1 MAQSEK
7 IIISVELK
15 DKGVTTGSKKAKDSI
30 DDLTESAKRLAK
42 AEKELAFQESTEGQQ
57 LAQLTIK
64 KQLATKAN
72 RELAIQTMK
81 TAAATKEGKTQT
93 GLNNAIL
100 VEAGRAAS
108 DFQYGMQGMA
118 NNIGQLSTLMG
129 QHIQTQGGFVA
140 SMKELGKSFFGMQG
154 VLIGVQLLISFLPK
168 LEKMYK
174 ENKDS
179 LSAFN
184 DALENVGDSVS
195 ELSGNFETYIS
206 KIQNSET
213 SQEQYNESVKK
224 LKKEFPDYIKSLD
237 DAGISLEDVKNST
250 DKAAKANEAYRKT
263 ILDVATSN
271 AAKTLIEKESVK
283 ILNQMQKKRKAA
295 RDAGFKD
302 EAEAREKLARLFEI
316 QEQAETR
323 SGRAKTKFLEQNLSL
338 EDRAL
343 MKTVQSINGADAKI
357 KKRRETIQSL
367 VDFAIIKNKDV
378 DDDDKRRKKVT
389 ALEDNTFKGRYK
401 RALQFFS
408 RRAKAEKD
416 SIELSGKI
424 VTKDV
429 QDNRTALQKKLD
441 DAQYYALELKDIQET
456 AQKIGGLAIAFMD
469 AEVQAEEAKT
479 AKINNQLKERL
490 NNENLSADERKR
502 IQAKIAEND
511 MVLAKKKNKLAEKQ
525 FKIDKALAISSA
537 LINTYSA
544 AVGVMDD
551 TPGTF
556 LTRLSAALPTIAF
569 GLAQVATIAKQK
581 FVPTAVS
588 TPAIGG
594 GGTGGAGGGAAVQ
607 APAFNIVGSSNVNQL
622 SDAIAG
628 QGDRPVRTYVVASDV
643 STAQE
648 LDRNIIESASL

>member
-15 DKGVTTGSKKAKDSI
+15 DKGVKTGLQQTTSSINQATNATENLVNAEKDETYWASEAGKAEALRSVKTNI
-30 DDLTESAKRLAK
+30 ARGEAK
-42 AEKELAFQESTEGQQ
+42 ALALE
-57 LAQLTIK
+57 TIK
-64 KQLATKAN
+64 LTSATK
-72 RELAIQTMK
+72 K
-81 TAAATKEGKTQT
+81 GKTQT

-100 VEAGRAAS
+100 IEAGRAAS

-140 SMKELGKSFFGMQG
+140 SMKQLGQSFFGMQG

-179 LSAFN
+179 LSSFN

-237 DAGISLEDVKNST
+237 DAGISLEDVKKDT
-250 DKAAKANEAYRKT
+250 DAASIANETYRQT
-263 ILDVATSN
+263 ILNLAISN
-271 AAKTLIEKESVK
+271 AAKTEIDRQATKAFNE
-283 ILNQMQKKRKAA
+283 MQKKQKAI

-302 EAEAREKLARLFEI
+302 EAEAREKLARLFDI
-316 QEQAETR
+316 QAKAQTIQ
-323 SGRAKTKFLEQNLSL
+323 GRARAKFLEKNLSL
-338 EDRAL
+338 EDRSL
-343 MKTVQSINGADAKI
+343 MKTVRSINAADKEI
-357 KKRRETIQSL
+357 KKRRESINSL
-367 VDFAIIKNKDV
+367 AEFTLVKNKDLNK
-378 DDDDKRRKKVT
+378 DEKRRDKVT
-389 ALEDNTFKGRYK
+389 ALEDNTFKSRYK
-401 RALQFFS
+401 RALKFFS

-429 QDNRTALQKKLD
+429 EDNRTALQKKLED
-441 DAQYYALELKDIQET
+441 AEYYGSLLQDAQEAT
-456 AQKIGGLAIAFMD
+456 QKIGGLAKGFID
-469 AEVQAEEAKT
+469 AEIQAEEAKT

-490 NNENLSADERKR
+490 NNENLSADDRKK
-502 IQAKIAEND
+502 IQAKIAAND
-511 MVLAKKKNKLAEKQ
+511 VALAKKKNKLAEKQ
-525 FKIDKALAISSA
+525 FKIDKALAISGA
-537 LINTYSA
+537 LISTYNSVA
-544 AVGVMDD
+544 GVMSD
-551 TPGTF
+551 TKGGF
-556 LTRLSAALPTIAF
+556 FTRLAAAIPTLTF
-569 GLAQVATIAKQK
+569 GLAQVAMIAKQK

-594 GGTGGAGGGAAVQ
+594 GGTGGAGGGAAPQ
-607 APAFNIVGSSNVNQL
+607 APSFNIVGSSGVNQL

>member
-1 MAQSEK
+1 MLSL
-7 IIISVELK
+7 S
-15 DKGVTTGSKKAKDSI
+15 
-30 DDLTESAKRLAK
+30 
-42 AEKELAFQESTEGQQ
+42 
-57 LAQLTIK
+57 
-64 KQLATKAN
+64 
-72 RELAIQTMK
+72 
-81 TAAATKEGKTQT
+81 
-93 GLNNAIL
+93 
-100 VEAGRAAS
+100 EAGRAAS

>member
-30 DDLTESAKRLAK
+30 DGLTESAKRLAK

-140 SMKELGKSFFGMQG
+140 SMTELGKSFFGMQG

-179 LSAFN
+179 LSSFN

-237 DAGISLEDVKNST
+237 DAGISLEDVKKNT
-250 DKAAKANEAYRKT
+250 DAASIANEAYRQT
-263 ILDVATSN
+263 ILNLAISN
-271 AAKTLIEKESVK
+271 AAKTEIERQATKAF
-283 ILNQMQKKRKAA
+283 NQMEKKRKAI

-302 EAEAREKLARLFEI
+302 EAEARKKLARLFDI
-316 QEQAETR
+316 QEQSRTR
-323 SGRAKTKFLEQNLSL
+323 SGKARSRFLSQNLSL

-343 MKTVQSINGADAKI
+343 MKTVESINSADKKI
-357 KKRRETIQSL
+357 KKRRENIKSL
-367 VDFAIIKNKDV
+367 AEFTLVKNKDV

-389 ALEDNTFKGRYK
+389 ALEDNTFKGRFK

-429 QDNRTALQKKLD
+429 QDNRTALEKKLD

-556 LTRLSAALPTIAF
+556 LTRLSAAIPTIAF

-594 GGTGGAGGGAAVQ
+594 GGTGGAGVGTGVQ
-607 APAFNIVGSSNVNQL
+607 APDFNIVGSTGVNQL
-622 SDAIAG
+622 ANAIG
-628 QGDRPVRTYVVASDV
+628 STSEQPVRAYVVSSDV
-643 STAQE
+643 TSAQE
-648 LDRNIIESASL
+648 LDRNIVESASI

>member
-15 DKGVTTGSKKAKDSI
+15 DKGVKTGLQQTTSKVKETTDATQKLIAAEKDETYWASEAGKAEALRSVKTNI
-30 DDLTESAKRLAK
+30 ARGEAK
-42 AEKELAFQESTEGQQ
+42 ALALE
-57 LAQLTIK
+57 TIK
-64 KQLATKAN
+64 LTDATK
-72 RELAIQTMK
+72 K
-81 TAAATKEGKTQT
+81 GKTQT

-140 SMKELGKSFFGMQG
+140 SMKELGKSFFGIQG
-154 VLIGVQLLISFLPK
+154 VLIGVQLFISFLPQ
-168 LEKMYK
+168 LEKMFK
-174 ENKDS
+174 ENKDA
-179 LSAFN
+179 LSSFN

-283 ILNQMQKKRKAA
+283 ILNQMQKKRKAV

-302 EAEAREKLARLFEI
+302 EAEAREKLARLFKI
-316 QEQAETR
+316 QEEAETL
-323 SGRAKTKFLEQNLSL
+323 SGRARTKFLEQNLSL

-343 MKTVQSINGADAKI
+343 MQTVQSINGADAKI

-378 DDDDKRRKKVT
+378 EDDDKRRKKVT
-389 ALEDNTFKGRYK
+389 ALEDNSFKGRFKMAVQYFK
-401 RALQFFS
+401 RI
-408 RRAKAEKD
+408 AKAEKD

-429 QDNRTALQKKLD
+429 KDNRTALQKKLED
-441 DAQYYALELKDIQET
+441 AEYYGLLLQDAQEAT
-456 AQKIGGLAIAFMD
+456 QKIGGLAMGFID
-469 AEVQAEEAKT
+469 AEIQAEEAKT
-479 AKINNQLKERL
+479 TKINNQLKERL

-511 MVLAKKKNKLAEKQ
+511 IVLAKKKNKLAEKQ
-525 FKIDKALAISSA
+525 FKIDKALAISGA
-537 LINTYSA
+537 LISTYNSVA
-544 AVGVMDD
+544 GVMSD
-551 TPGTF
+551 TKGGF
-556 LTRLSAALPTIAF
+556 FTRLAAAIPTLTF
-569 GLAQVATIAKQK
+569 GLAQVAMIAKQK

-594 GGTGGAGGGAAVQ
+594 AGGGTGGGAAPQ
-607 APAFNIVGSSNVNQL
+607 APAFNIVGSSGVNQL

-628 QGDRPVRTYVVASDV
+628 QENRPVRTYVVASDV
-643 STAQE
+643 STAQQ

>member
-15 DKGVTTGSKKAKDSI
+15 DKGVQASLKDTASSI
-30 DDLTESAKRLAK
+30 DKATNSTKKLVAAEKDETYWASEAGKAEALRSVKTNIARGEAK
-42 AEKELAFQESTEGQQ
+42 ALALE
-57 LAQLTIK
+57 TIK
-64 KQLATKAN
+64 LTDATK
-72 RELAIQTMK
+72 K
-81 TAAATKEGKTQT
+81 GKTQT

-129 QHIQTQGGFVA
+129 QHIQTQGGFVG

-179 LSAFN
+179 LSSFN

-195 ELSGNFETYIS
+195 QLSGNFETYIS

-224 LKKEFPDYIKSLD
+224 LKKEFPDYINSLD
-237 DAGISLEDVKNST
+237 DAGISLEDVKKNT
-250 DKAAKANEAYRKT
+250 DAASIANEAYRQT
-263 ILDVATSN
+263 ILNLAISN
-271 AAKTLIEKESVK
+271 AAKTEIERQATKAF
-283 ILNQMQKKRKAA
+283 NQMQKKQKAI

-302 EAEAREKLARLFEI
+302 EAEAREKLARLFDI
-316 QEQAETR
+316 QAKSQTIE
-323 SGRAKTKFLEQNLSL
+323 GRARTKFLEQNLSL

-343 MKTVQSINGADAKI
+343 MKTVESINAADKQI
-357 KKRRETIQSL
+357 KKRRENIKSL
-367 VDFAIIKNKDV
+367 AEFTLVKNKDV
-378 DDDDKRRKKVT
+378 NDDDKKRKKVT
-389 ALEDNTFKGRYK
+389 ALEDNSFKGRAKMAVQYFK
-401 RALQFFS
+401 RI
-408 RRAKAEKD
+408 AKAEKD

-429 QDNRTALQKKLD
+429 QDNRTALQKKLED
-441 DAQYYALELKDIQET
+441 AEYYGLLLQDAQEAT
-456 AQKIGGLAIAFMD
+456 QKIGGLAKGFID
-469 AEVQAEEAKT
+469 AEIQAEEAKT
-479 AKINNQLKERL
+479 TKINNQLKERL

-502 IQAKIAEND
+502 IQAKIAAND
-511 MVLAKKKNKLAEKQ
+511 IALAKKKNKLAEKQ
-525 FKIDKALAISSA
+525 FKIDKALAISGA
-537 LINTYSA
+537 LINTYNA
-544 AVGVMDD
+544 ATGVMSD
-551 TPGTF
+551 TKGGF
-556 LTRLSAALPTIAF
+556 LKRLAAAIPTIAF

-588 TPAIGG
+588 TPAIS
-594 GGTGGAGGGAAVQ
+594 GGTGGAGGGAAAVQ
-607 APAFNIVGSSNVNQL
+607 APSFNIVGSSGVNQL

>member
-1 MAQSEK
+1 MAQNEK

-15 DKGVTTGSKKAKDSI
+15 DKGVQSSLKDTTSSI
-30 DDLTESAKRLAK
+30 DQAANSTKKLVAAEKDETYWASEAGKAEALRSVKTNIARGEAK
-42 AEKELAFQESTEGQQ
+42 ALALE
-57 LAQLTIK
+57 TIK
-64 KQLATKAN
+64 LTDATK
-72 RELAIQTMK
+72 K
-81 TAAATKEGKTQT
+81 GKTQT

-140 SMKELGKSFFGMQG
+140 SMKELGKSFFGIQG
-154 VLIGVQLLISFLPK
+154 VLIGVQLFISFLPQ
-168 LEKMYK
+168 LEKMFK

-179 LSAFN
+179 LSSFN
-184 DALENVGDSVS
+184 DALDNVGDSVS

-237 DAGISLEDVKNST
+237 DAGISLEDVKKDT
-250 DKAAKANEAYRKT
+250 DAASIANEAYRQT
-263 ILDVATSN
+263 ILNLAISN
-271 AAKTLIEKESVK
+271 AAKTEIDRQATKAFNE
-283 ILNQMQKKRKAA
+283 MQKKQKAI

-302 EAEAREKLARLFEI
+302 EAEAREKLARLFDI
-316 QEQAETR
+316 QAKAQTIQ
-323 SGRAKTKFLEQNLSL
+323 GRARAKFLEKNLSL
-338 EDRAL
+338 EDRSL
-343 MKTVQSINGADAKI
+343 MKTVRSINAADKEI
-357 KKRRETIQSL
+357 KKRRENINSL
-367 VDFAIIKNKDV
+367 AEFTLVKNKDLNK
-378 DDDDKRRKKVT
+378 DEKRRDKVT

-401 RALQFFS
+401 RALKFFS

-429 QDNRTALQKKLD
+429 QDNRTALEKKLD

-479 AKINNQLKERL
+479 AKINNQLRERL

-556 LTRLSAALPTIAF
+556 LTRLSAAIPTIAF

-594 GGTGGAGGGAAVQ
+594 GGTGGAGGGAGVQ
-607 APAFNIVGSSNVNQL
+607 APDFNIVGSTGVNQL
-622 SDAIAG
+622 ANAIGSTSD
-628 QGDRPVRTYVVASDV
+628 QPVRAYVVSSDV
-643 STAQE
+643 TSAQE
-648 LDRNIIESASL
+648 LDRNIVESASI

>member
-7 IIISVELK
+7 IIISVELR

-30 DDLTESAKRLAK
+30 DGLTESAKRLAK

-72 RELAIQTMK
+72 RDLAIQTLK

-108 DFQYGMQGMA
+108 DFQFGMQGMA

-206 KIQNSET
+206 KIQDSET

-237 DAGISLEDVKNST
+237 DAGISLEDVKNGT
-250 DKAAKANEAYRKT
+250 DKAAKANEAYRQT

-283 ILNQMQKKRKAA
+283 ILNQMQKKRKAV

-302 EAEAREKLARLFEI
+302 EAEARKKLARLFEI
-316 QEQAETR
+316 QEEAETR
-323 SGRAKTKFLEQNLSL
+323 SGKAKTRFLEQNLSL

-378 DDDDKRRKKVT
+378 EDDDKRRKKVT
-389 ALEDNTFKGRYK
+389 ALEDNTFKGRFK

-429 QDNRTALQKKLD
+429 EDNRTALQKKLD
-441 DAQYYALELKDIQET
+441 DAQYYALELKDIQES
-456 AQKIGGLAIAFMD
+456 AQKIGGLAIAFID
-469 AEVQAEEAKT
+469 TEIQAEEAKT
-479 AKINNQLKERL
+479 AKINNQLRERL

-502 IQAKIAEND
+502 IQAKIAAND
-511 MVLAKKKNKLAEKQ
+511 IALANKKNKLAEKQ
-525 FKIDKALAISSA
+525 FKIDKALAISGA

-551 TPGTF
+551 TRGTF
-556 LTRLSAALPTIAF
+556 FTRLAAAIPTIAF
-569 GLAQVATIAKQK
+569 GLAQVATIARQK

-594 GGTGGAGGGAAVQ
+594 GGGGAGGGASAVQ
-607 APAFNIVGSSNVNQL
+607 APSFNIVGSSGVNQL

>member
-140 SMKELGKSFFGMQG
+140 SMTELGKSFFGMQG

-179 LSAFN
+179 LSSFN

-237 DAGISLEDVKNST
+237 DAGISLEDVKKNT
-250 DKAAKANEAYRKT
+250 DAASIANEAYRQT
-263 ILDVATSN
+263 ILNLAISN
-271 AAKTLIEKESVK
+271 AAKTEIERQATKAF
-283 ILNQMQKKRKAA
+283 NQMEKKRKAI

-302 EAEAREKLARLFEI
+302 EAEARKKLARLFDI
-316 QEQAETR
+316 QEQSRTR
-323 SGRAKTKFLEQNLSL
+323 SGKARSRFLSQNLSL

-343 MKTVQSINGADAKI
+343 MKTVESINSADKKI
-357 KKRRETIQSL
+357 KKRRENIKSL
-367 VDFAIIKNKDV
+367 AEFTLVKNKDV

-389 ALEDNTFKGRYK
+389 ALEDNTFKGRFK

-429 QDNRTALQKKLD
+429 QDNRTALEKKLD

-556 LTRLSAALPTIAF
+556 LTRLSAAIPTIAF

-594 GGTGGAGGGAAVQ
+594 GGTGGAGGGAGVQ
-607 APAFNIVGSSNVNQL
+607 APDFNIVGSTGVNQL
-622 SDAIAG
+622 ANAIG
-628 QGDRPVRTYVVASDV
+628 STSEQPVRAYVVSSDV
-643 STAQE
+643 TSAQE
-648 LDRNIIESASL
+648 LDRNIVESASI

>member
-643 STAQE
+643 VYRT
-648 LDRNIIESASL
+648 RIR

>member
-1 MAQSEK
+1 
-7 IIISVELK
+7 
-15 DKGVTTGSKKAKDSI
+15 
-30 DDLTESAKRLAK
+30 
-42 AEKELAFQESTEGQQ
+42 
-57 LAQLTIK
+57 
-64 KQLATKAN
+64 
-72 RELAIQTMK
+72 MK
-81 TAAATKEGKTQT
+81 TKQAPLKKVKPQT

-643 STAQE
+643 VYRT
-648 LDRNIIESASL
+648 RIR